1 MDFSGRRILMLQGPQ
16 SRFFREVSR
25 ELTALGARV
34 IKVNL
39 CGGDVFLWGR
49 SPKGVK
55 SLCYHGRACSWPE
68 FVQQLYQKYDITDL
82 MLYGDWRPLHQD
94 ALLIARDQGIKIWVF
109 EEGYLRGSFST
120 LERDG
125 VNGRTSL
132 PHTIE
137 EIEAKAAAL
146 PPFAR
151 GRAYEDSIVDKV
163 RFAILHHVGNVLLF
177 PLFIFYR
184 THRPHNI
191 MVELIGILPRYL
203 MRHRRRLRSAK
214 TVQMVL
220 SRKSPFYFYPL
231 QLSSDSQ
238 IQLYSPYIRQEE
250 AITTVIASFAKFAPQ
265 DSILLI
271 KDHPLDNGL
280 APYASFISS
289 MAAALGCSDRVFF
302 TADGNVRALIAK
314 SRGVVLI
321 NSTVGL
327 TAILRGKPVFCL
339 GFAIYSL
346 KGLASWSGV
355 QRLDDFWARPQ
366 KPDPRA
372 IEAFC
377 RVLKAEALI
386 PGNFY
391 SPDGLS
397 DAIPG
402 TIARMAA
409 GGTMAAGAGEAAS
422 YSATASASDSA
433 AAADTAAGAAGEA
446 ETVAKS
452 EAAETA
458 AVAAAAGAGAGSGF
472 GSGVDAGAGASSSA
486 QAEAEAGQ
494 TASAT
499 AWPAA
504 AAAPGAVGDSRSAGC
519 SRKMTGSK
527 TASRPRRSTGS
538 SDGDS
543 TLRLQQGS
551 ASSTGRSDVVQRRKS
566 AFTAAAAVTIA
577 ATAAPAADKAGSAGA
592 EKSGRTGAKTVKAV
606 KAAQAAE
613 TAHTAAATVAAVAAA
628 AAEPASAAAAAGDI
642 HLHHHSS
649 AREVIC

>member
-191 MVELIGILPRYL
+191 MVELFGILPRYL

-339 GFAIYSL
+339 GFAIYAL

-409 GGTMAAGAGEAAS
+409 GGTMASRAGEAAS
-422 YSATASASDSA
+422 SSATASASDSA

-472 GSGVDAGAGASSSA
+472 GSGVDAGAGASSA

-504 AAAPGAVGDSRSAGC
+504 AATPGAVGDSRSAGR

-527 TASRPRRSTGS
+527 TASRPGRSTGS
-538 SDGDS
+538 SDGGS

-551 ASSTGRSDVVQRRKS
+551 ASSIGRADVVRRRKS
-566 AFTAAAAVTIA
+566 AFTAAAATTTT
-577 ATAAPAADKAGSAGA
+577 TAAPATDKAGSTGA
-592 EKSGRTGAKTVKAV
+592 EKSGRAGAKTVKTV

-613 TAHTAAATVAAVAAA
+613 TAHTAAAPVAAVAAA

-642 HLHHHSS
+642 HLHPYSS